1 MKQLDLVY
9 SRVIAR
15 ESIKMDDMTDYDISL
30 IRDDLIELGDNP
42 GIDEEYSKD
51 RVMELLTKYD
61 FSRALEAR
69 LQYRSSFQECAKLIR
84 WSLFKWVEVTPQHL
98 PTLIRAASSKQDC
111 LETVSLIDEDLFPF
125 LDYPETMEEVLIA
138 TIERTSSLNEAIWIT
153 KHAYFIWIPIQ
164 DDIKIAICKKS
175 RSNFELKYAMKK
187 LWVTMSDDF
196 LLMQFNLLMHEWKQW
211 EAARLLSIW
220 DSESSIIRYTKIK
233 YLFAVWWEDKDIRS
247 LGIWLLQEDGLTYD
261 MKDMIISILEVIDP
275 ELVHAAWL
283 EVNPFALSNLW
294 DLDFW
299 TDPTLW
305 RLKSLSSSF
314 WDLWAIP
321 ISNDSRLKAWLWK
334 ESYNPY

>member
-1 MKQLDLVY
+1 
-9 SRVIAR
+9 
-15 ESIKMDDMTDYDISL
+15 
-30 IRDDLIELGDNP
+30 
-42 GIDEEYSKD
+42 
-51 RVMELLTKYD
+51 
-61 FSRALEAR
+61 
-69 LQYRSSFQECAKLIR
+69 
-84 WSLFKWVEVTPQHL
+84 
-98 PTLIRAASSKQDC
+98 
-111 LETVSLIDEDLFPF
+111 
-125 LDYPETMEEVLIA
+125 
-138 TIERTSSLNEAIWIT
+138 
-153 KHAYFIWIPIQ
+153 
-164 DDIKIAICKKS
+164 
-175 RSNFELKYAMKK
+175 
-187 LWVTMSDDF
+187 
-196 LLMQFNLLMHEWKQW
+196 MHEWKQW

>member
-1 MKQLDLVY
+1 
-9 SRVIAR
+9 
-15 ESIKMDDMTDYDISL
+15 
-30 IRDDLIELGDNP
+30 
-42 GIDEEYSKD
+42 
-51 RVMELLTKYD
+51 
-61 FSRALEAR
+61 
-69 LQYRSSFQECAKLIR
+69 
-84 WSLFKWVEVTPQHL
+84 
-98 PTLIRAASSKQDC
+98 
-111 LETVSLIDEDLFPF
+111 
-125 LDYPETMEEVLIA
+125 MEEVLIA